1 MLRLRSG
8 QVFRVVRFGN
18 KSGFVPLSCVPASF
32 WICASSCALA
42 NNPKLRSYCALVK
55 FFEIHLR
62 FKKVGKRGKIRKSG
76 KNIQILSNNKNHTL
90 ASLEPKISKKKKKK
104 EKKRKTSK
112 WKEKE
117 KNNKSIKY
125 SQIKPK
131 KVKNRKNSQIFQ
143 KN

>member
-1 MLRLRSG
+1 M
-8 QVFRVVRFGN
+8 RFGN

-42 NNPKLRSYCALVK
+42 NNPKLRSYYALVK

-104 EKKRKTSK
+104 R
-112 WKEKE
+112 KEKE
-117 KNNKSIKY
+117 NLKMKRKR
-125 SQIKPK
+125 K
-131 KVKNRKNSQIFQ
+131 K
-143 KN
+143 